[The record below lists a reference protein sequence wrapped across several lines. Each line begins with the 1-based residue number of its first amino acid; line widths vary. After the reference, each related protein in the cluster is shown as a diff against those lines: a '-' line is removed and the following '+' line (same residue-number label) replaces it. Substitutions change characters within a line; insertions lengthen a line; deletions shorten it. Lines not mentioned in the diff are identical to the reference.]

1 MKRAILAPLCSAVVI
16 PGLGQI
22 INGERRKGT
31 AILLGVFVLFLAGM
45 TWLFRTVSSIS
56 SELAPGV
63 SSGAVILDRL
73 REKDFTLVW
82 LLLLAF
88 ALLWLF
94 SVLDAFCKGRNM
106 DYRSGDPT

>member
-31 AILLGVFVLFLAGM
+31 AILLAVFVLFLAGM
-45 TWLFRTVSSIS
+45 TWLFRTVSSVS
-56 SELAPGV
+56 RELAPGV
-63 SSGAVILDRL
+63 SSHAVIVDRL

-94 SVLDAFCKGRNM
+94 SVLDAFWKGRST
-106 DYRSGDPT
+106 DHHPGDPT